1 MCELYD
7 MNKLY
12 LKVFKKNKY
21 NKKDYDYWNEKDFNC
36 MSVYTLFYWND

>member
-21 NKKDYDYWNEKDFNC
+21 NKKDYDCWNEKDCNC
-36 MSVYTLFYWND
+36 MSIYTVLLK